1 MAYLVL
7 RWIVLSVAVL
17 VAAYVV
23 PGISVSG
30 FFSALSA
37 AALLGVLN
45 AVLRPLLVL
54 LTLPITVLSFGL
66 FLLVINAVLLSLVSG
81 VIRGFDVAGFW
92 PAVFGSVIISAVN
105 WALNALLTRAAQK
118 PPARHAGDDD
128 VIDLEP
134 KGRDRWE

>member
-1 MAYLVL
+1 MAHLFL

-17 VAAYVV
+17 VAAYLV
-23 PGISVSG
+23 PGISVAG

-37 AALLGVLN
+37 AALLGILN

-54 LTLPITVLSFGL
+54 LTLPITLLSFGL
-66 FLLVINAVLLSLVSG
+66 FLLVINAVLLILVSG
-81 VIRGFDVAGFW
+81 VIRGFDVAGFF
-92 PAVFGSVIISAVN
+92 PALFGSILISAVN
-105 WALNALLTRAAQK
+105 WALNALLARAAET
-118 PPARHAGDDD
+118 PPSRRAGDDD